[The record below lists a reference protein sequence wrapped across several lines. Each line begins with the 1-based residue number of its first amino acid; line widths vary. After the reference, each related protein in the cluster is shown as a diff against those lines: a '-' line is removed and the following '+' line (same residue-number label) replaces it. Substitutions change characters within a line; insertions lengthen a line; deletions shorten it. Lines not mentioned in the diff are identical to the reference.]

1 MATVCIV
8 TFNCAQKSCDRYPLE
23 LPPAENRPQL
33 IVYAAQEF
41 TSVSAGFRQAI
52 VTNTLDRSVQEA
64 TAKAYDG
71 PGYTRL
77 GCHSVG
83 SIVICIYVEQGF
95 VASLDWASTGCGL
108 FGVLG
113 NKGACAVK
121 VQQSGQV
128 SMTFVSAH
136 LNAGEG
142 RAERRNEDY
151 RRICENMIFSDGS
164 GIYETD
170 YLVIAGD
177 LNYRNTTYSSDMKP
191 SLAYDELSAARK
203 AAKTVHGLE
212 EAQIGFSPTYK
223 YTAKGSYSTER
234 VPSYCDRILYYAPR
248 TSVYQYTSLPVV
260 ATSDHQPVCLHIT
273 LNTGEEGFEQRL
285 IAPFKPKGL
294 QARAERAQMEKFE
307 WGLGMAMELAPFATI
322 AIAAWLLYRVSLWQW
337 GLPQS
342 I

>member
-1 MATVCIV
+1 MATVCV
-8 TFNCAQKSCDRYPLE
+8 MTFNCAQKPCDRYPLE
-23 LPPAENRPQL
+23 LPSAENKPQL

-52 VTNTLDRSVQEA
+52 VTDTLDRSVQEA

-71 PGYTRL
+71 QGYKRL

-83 SIVICIYVEQGF
+83 AIVICIYVEQGF
-95 VASLDWASTGCGL
+95 DASLDWSSTGCGL

-113 NKGACAVK
+113 NKGACAAK
-121 VQQSGQV
+121 IRGNGQV
-128 SMTFVSAH
+128 SMTFASAH

-142 RAERRNEDY
+142 RAGRRNEDY
-151 RRICENMIFSDGS
+151 RRICENLVFSDGS

-170 YLVIAGD
+170 YLVVAGD
-177 LNYRNTTYSSDMKP
+177 LNYRNSIYTSDMKP
-191 SLAYDELSAARK
+191 RLAHDELSAERK

-212 EAQIGFSPTYK
+212 EAQIDFSPTYK
-223 YTAKGSYSTER
+223 YTAEGSYSTDR

-248 TSVYQYTSLPVV
+248 TSVYRYTSLPVV

-273 LNTGEEGFEQRL
+273 LNPGEEGHKQRL

-294 QARAERAQMEKFE
+294 HARVERAQMERVE
-307 WGLGMAMELAPFATI
+307 WGLGVAIELAPFAAI
-322 AIAAWLLYRVSLWQW
+322 AITAWLLYRVSLWQW
-337 GLPQS
+337 ELPQS